1 MTDQPPHPEHPAG
14 DEPSPPATESTP
26 PPGPAEAGPPPA
38 APPPAENPYAQP
50 QYGQP
55 QYGQPQYGQQPYGQP
70 QYPQQQYPPQPYGQ
84 QQQYPQQPYGQ
95 PNPYDQPN
103 PYAQQNPYATAP
115 AYAPPAMNPGSKGF
129 VEANFGRVADFG
141 DRAVAYL
148 IDLALTL
155 IGLIPVVLGA
165 VVLAASGR
173 HTVTFDN
180 GSTTITQGDTAMMA
194 VGGIL
199 MGLGFL
205 TMFGIWLWNRVF
217 RMGRTGQ
224 SIGKKMGGL
233 MLLDARTGQPIGAGM
248 AFVRELVSSVI
259 NQVVYLSF
267 LWMLW
272 DPDKQTLADKAVHS
286 AVIHVPQQ

>member
-1 MTDQPPHPEHPAG
+1 MTDQPPRPEPPAG
-14 DEPSPPATESTP
+14 DEPSPPPAPGSAP
-26 PPGPAEAGPPPA
+26 PPGPAEAGPPPS
-38 APPPAENPYAQP
+38 APPLAENP
-50 QYGQP
+50 YGQP
-55 QYGQPQYGQQPYGQP
+55 QYGQPQYGQQPYGQ
-70 QYPQQQYPPQPYGQ
+70 QPYGQ
-84 QQQYPQQPYGQ
+84 PQYPQQPYGQ

-115 AYAPPAMNPGSKGF
+115 AYGPPAMNPGSKGF

-224 SIGKKMGGL
+224 SLGKKMGGL